1 MSEQEKGRPPGRWY
15 RVVERL
21 LWIEGGKPG
30 ARPREWEGGEVVTYE
45 PGDTVYMEDS
55 DLRDGVPLYL
65 EGIDD
70 AGRAVLE
77 EIRKAKA
84 PARQIPVGSLDAEE
98 RNDLIWLLTESKAGQ
113 EGWKDAL
120 IWAIRNGF
128 RLPDDLEFRGWF
140 ADVLE
145 GKLDPKRGRGRP
157 PKPETWD
164 LSRVFLEKGIA
175 DAYQTWLSRFEH
187 DREWAWLLCEA
198 ARIRQEKPDAVLARY
213 NYDIEEEKRAFKA
226 ALSELGARRCPPAGR
241 GAETARELAFKATVQ
256 EYRKR
261 WKSRTGE
268 KLKESTVARIVTR
281 VNEYEGPA
289 DKEPAE
295 QAPRPTRAKKS
306 E

>member
-1 MSEQEKGRPPGRWY
+1 MSESGRLY
-15 RVVERL
+15 RVVERFP
-21 LWIEGGKPG
+21 WIDGGKPG
-30 ARPREWEGGEVVTYE
+30 AQPGEWEGGQHVVYE
-45 PGDTVYMEDS
+45 PGDTVYIEDS

-70 AGRAVLE
+70 AGRAALE
-77 EIRKAKA
+77 KVRAKAKA
-84 PARQIPVGSLDAEE
+84 PARQISTLGAEE
-98 RNDLIWLLTESKAGQ
+98 ESGNLLIWGLAEAKAKE

-128 RLPDDLEFRGWF
+128 RLPDDWEFRGWF

-164 LSRVFLEKGIA
+164 LGRVFLEKGIA
-175 DAYQTWLSRFEH
+175 SAYQTWFSRFEH

-213 NYDIEEEKRAFKA
+213 NYDIEEERRAFEA
-226 ALSELGARRCPPAGR
+226 ALSELGADLCPPKLR
-241 GAETARELAFKATVQ
+241 GSKDTPRELALKATAQ

-261 WKSRTGE
+261 WESQTGE
-268 KLKESTVARIVTR
+268 VLNKDAVARIVTR
-281 VNEYEGPA
+281 VREYEGE
-289 DKEPAE
+289 KPAE

>member
-1 MSEQEKGRPPGRWY
+1 MSEQEKDPG
-15 RVVERL
+15 
-21 LWIEGGKPG
+21 
-30 ARPREWEGGEVVTYE
+30 
-45 PGDTVYMEDS
+45 
-55 DLRDGVPLYL
+55 
-65 EGIDD
+65 D

-98 RNDLIWLLTESKAGQ
+98 RNGLIWLLTEAKAKEGG
-113 EGWKDAL
+113 GWKDAL

-145 GKLDPKRGRGRP
+145 GKHDPKRGPGRP
-157 PKPETWD
+157 PKSETWD
-164 LSRVFLEKGIA
+164 LSRVYLEKGIA
-175 DAYQTWLSRFEH
+175 SAYQTWFSRFEH

-198 ARIRQEKPDAVLARY
+198 ARLRREKPDAVLLARC
-213 NYDIEEEKRAFKA
+213 NYDIEEEKQAFKA
-226 ALSELGARRCPPAGR
+226 ALLKLGASLCPPKLR
-241 GAETARELAFKATVQ
+241 GSKDTPRELALKAAAQ

-261 WKSRTGE
+261 WKSQTGE
-268 KLKESTVARIVTR
+268 VLNKDAVARIVTR
-281 VNEYEGPA
+281 VREYEGEEPA
-289 DKEPAE
+289 D